1 MIDGLLQAARRPGA
15 RQTHVSERTLW
26 LARGQAELR
35 TYLSSLGLEAPR
47 PVMVAGGATDARHV
61 LGQCYPSDQH
71 PPVIVVSDRITKGS
85 TALGVLL
92 HELIHAALPEDEEHG
107 PAFRA
112 WARCVGLIGPV
123 GATKPGPRLLPKL
136 AVIQKRIGPLPP
148 AERGYLLTE
157 QGWALA

>member
-15 RQTHVSERTLW
+15 RQTRISERTLW

-35 TYLSSLGLEAPR
+35 TYLSGFGLEAPW
-47 PVMVAGGATDARHV
+47 PVMVAGGVTDDRHV
-61 LGQCYPSDQH
+61 LGQCYPSDRH
-71 PPVIVVSDRITKGS
+71 APVIVVSDRITKGS

-112 WARCVGLIGPV
+112 WARCAGLIGPV
-123 GATKPGPRLLPKL
+123 GATKPGPRLLPTL
-136 AVIQKRIGPLPP
+136 AAIQRRIGPLPSVH
-148 AERGYLLTE
+148 RGYVVTE